1 MGATERWH
9 LAVDDA
15 EHVVAVEQGAL
26 TREVVWTRGDVEVG
40 RTKTS
45 DETIV
50 LSPDG
55 SEAAVRLKFGMVG
68 PARRVT
74 LHASEAEAHTGLG
87 GDDFEPEAGSKAAAR
102 REWIGAHPH
111 LHTARQTA
119 LAAAGVGVPILLVW
133 LLTLVPWPSVSIP
146 WPDIDLPS
154 IPWPSIPLP
163 SIPWPD
169 ISLPSIPWPD
179 LPSLPAWTEPVRKF
193 AIPVLIAFFIA
204 RGEVKRR
211 RKAEEK
217 AASEAASETAS
228 ETASEVASDAASE
241 AAERAASRAPLDRE
255 SPGDSPTRGA
265 TDSTS

>member
-9 LAVDDA
+9 LVADDA

-26 TREVVWTRGDVEVG
+26 TRQVVWTRDDREVG

-55 SEAAVRLKFGMVG
+55 ADAAVRLKFGLVG

-74 LHASEAEAHTGLG
+74 LHGSEAEAHTGLG
-87 GDDFEPEAGSKAAAR
+87 GTDLEPEAGSKAAQRA
-102 REWIGAHPH
+102 EWIGAHPH

-133 LLTLVPWPSVSIP
+133 LLTLVPWPSIDIP
-146 WPDIDLPS
+146 WPSIDLPS
-154 IPWPSIPLP
+154 IPWPSIPWP

-169 ISLPSIPWPD
+169 VKLPSIPWPD

-193 AIPVLIAFFIA
+193 AIPILIAFFIA
-204 RGEVKRR
+204 RGEVNRR
-211 RKAEEK
+211 RKAEAK
-217 AASEAASETAS
+217 AAEQAAADER
-228 ETASEVASDAASE
+228 
-241 AAERAASRAPLDRE
+241 ERAALDRE
-255 SPGDSPTRGA
+255 SPRDS
-265 TDSTS
+265 